1 MKNRPKRG
9 EQLGEIS
16 ASPLFTCENALVCAR
31 TNNTQTGV
39 MIGSLVGAA
48 ALLLLLGLLAMRA
61 ARRRTAS

>member
-1 MKNRPKRG
+1 M
-9 EQLGEIS
+9 
-16 ASPLFTCENALVCAR
+16 FTCENALVCAR